1 MRFPPSARRALT
13 MHPTCFQFPRP
24 LLDDRG
30 TVITAELV
38 VVAVVTLI
46 GLIVAF
52 TAMRDAAISEL
63 SDVAGAVQDNNQS
76 YQFNAASSGTVSV
89 SGSSFTDQV
98 DHCDSPED
106 VAGGI
111 DNGIVFTGPTDE
123 GGGDDGGGDDGGGD
137 DGGGDDGGGDDGG
150 GDNGGGGSIEER
162 FEAEGPDVTATTGVQ
177 TPNGWNLFS
186 NGEILFETDIPEDGI
201 YTFSSR
207 LWASQGGQDLAN
219 ANLNVDGTAVGN
231 FDVSET
237 SFANAGDYSVDVF
250 LSAGTH
256 QFSVEFTNDFFA
268 PPIDRNLFVDYGQVA
283 GPN

>member
-1 MRFPPSARRALT
+1 M
-13 MHPTCFQFPRP
+13 
-24 LLDDRG
+24 
-30 TVITAELV
+30 VVTAELV

-63 SDVAGAVQDNNQS
+63 SDVAGALQDSNQS
-76 YQFNAASSGTVSV
+76 FEFNAATSGTASV
-89 SGSSFTDQV
+89 SGSSYTDLL

-111 DNGIVFTGPTDE
+111 DNGIVTADPTDE
-123 GGGDDGGGDDGGGD
+123 GDGDDGVR
-137 DGGGDDGGGDDGG
+137 
-150 GDNGGGGSIEER
+150 IEER
-162 FEAEGPDVTATTGVQ
+162 FEAEGPDVRATVGAPTAD
-177 TPNGWNLFS
+177 GWILWS
-186 NGEILFETDIPEDGI
+186 NGEIAFRTEVPEDGV

-207 LWASQGGQDLAN
+207 LWASQGGPDLAN
-219 ANLNVDGTAVGN
+219 AAFSVDGTQVAD

-237 SFANAGDYSVDVF
+237 SFAGAGEYSVDVF

-256 QFSVEFTNDFFA
+256 QFSVEFTNDFYV
-268 PPIDRNLFVDYGQVA
+268 PPIDRNLFVDWMQVD